1 MVASLEGI
9 NEGDWVECEFA
20 RPARGLIISQVLSLG
35 DPIRIHLD
43 AGSGDSTV
51 YRVEDFTSI
60 TKVKPPQ
67 PDEPTGKYAVVEM
80 DGCHYWR
87 SGHWDGEPWV
97 SERHLG
103 YSWDSLVGDGKLIR
117 VVFPGETSNSDY
129 LDY

>member
-1 MVASLEGI
+1 MMVASLEGI

-67 PDEPTGKYAVVEM
+67 PDEPTGKWAVVEVGGRGFTRQN
-80 DGCHYWR
+80 DGAWTGA
-87 SGHWDGEPWV
+87 SGIDFTW
-97 SERHLG
+97 SELCF
-103 YSWDSLVGDGKLIR
+103 VNPVR
-117 VVFPGETSNSDY
+117 VVFPGETFNSDY
-129 LDY
+129 FDY